1 VPAGTRSA
9 RAAGVP
15 VWAVCGRCELEDK
28 DRAASDRILELSD
41 IEPDAE
47 KSVAEA
53 APLLQALIANSR
65 ND

>member
-1 VPAGTRSA
+1 
-9 RAAGVP
+9 VP